1 MLPTLGVASLA
12 VLVHL
17 VTQPPYAG
25 FGQPFSIPS
34 PKVQSGLVFVPLGQV
49 LTQQPS
55 AMACGMT
62 IVRPERDV
70 DPKIVID
77 TPKNA
82 DYKIRIIEPQ
92 RCR

>member
-17 VTQPPYAG
+17 ITQPPYAG
-25 FGQPFSIPS
+25 FGQPFSVLS
-34 PKVQSGLVFVPLGQV
+34 PKVQSPMFVPLGQV
-49 LTQQPS
+49 LTQQPR